1 MLKVLSD
8 IAVAAADVLLGA
20 SPWLVVSFVLAGLMH
35 EYVRPERLQSA
46 LGNTRLSSIAKA
58 TVSGMLLPICS
69 CGVVPLGLGLYYS
82 GAYLGPV
89 LAFMAATPIINPAAV
104 LLAYGLLGP
113 KIATIY
119 LIAGFVI
126 PMILGVVGNHFAGP
140 ELYRAGAVVAS
151 TPERHERLGVAERI
165 KSGLHY
171 GFTDLGLVVSKY
183 VVIGAFFAG
192 AVFAL
197 VPASFIDRVLGDPGM
212 LSLGSVAVLAA
223 AMYVCAVGHIPFVA
237 ALVAAG
243 ASPGIAITFLMAG
256 AATNLPELISMNRLI
271 GKRAT
276 IIFASVLVA
285 AGIGVGYVTNLLLA
299 GETGLLVD
307 PSKGAGTKAVANWLI
322 ASVPPWLQWASA
334 AVIVALAIASYRGK
348 LATLFAKRAEEVAA

>member
-1 MLKVLSD
+1 MLSVLSN
-8 IAVAAADVLLGA
+8 ILVGAVDVLLGA
-20 SPWLVVSFVLAGLMH
+20 SPWLVMSFVLAGLMH
-35 EYVRPERLQSA
+35 EYVRPERLQGA
-46 LGNTRLSSIAKA
+46 LGNTKLSSIAKA

-119 LIAGFVI
+119 LVAGFVI
-126 PMILGVVGNHFAGP
+126 PMVLGVIGNRLAGP
-140 ELYRAGAVVAS
+140 ELFREGVVA
-151 TPERHERLGVAERI
+151 PAVFDEREKLPLTERLRD
-165 KSGLHY
+165 GLHY

-183 VVIGAFFAG
+183 VVIGAVFAG

-197 VPASFIDRVLGDPGM
+197 VPTSFIDRVLGDPGM
-212 LSLGSVAVLAA
+212 ISLGSVAVLAA

-256 AATNLPELISMNRLI
+256 AATNLPELISMSKLI
-271 GKRAT
+271 GKRAA
-276 IIFASVLVA
+276 IIFASTLVV
-285 AGIGVGYVTNLLLA
+285 AGIAVGYIANLLLA

-307 PSKGAGTKAVANWLI
+307 PSKGAGTKVVANWLI
-322 ASVPPWLQWASA
+322 ASVPPWLQWACTG
-334 AVIVALAIASYRGK
+334 VIVVLALASYRSK
-348 LATLFAKRAEEVAA
+348 IAAIFLKRAEGVAA